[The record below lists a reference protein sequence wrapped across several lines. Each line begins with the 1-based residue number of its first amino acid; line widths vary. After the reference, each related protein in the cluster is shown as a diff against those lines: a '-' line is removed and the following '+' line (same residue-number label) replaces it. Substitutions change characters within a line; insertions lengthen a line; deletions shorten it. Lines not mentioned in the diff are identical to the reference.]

1 MFKKIINSIKISIW
15 LAIVEIK
22 ARYLRSI
29 IGPFWSAII
38 LFVMV
43 IVIGP
48 IYSLIFNQTSDYIL
62 NLAVGLF
69 AWQFILNNLTDA
81 SFSFQ
86 KIENLY
92 QNKNI
97 GLFVPSL
104 KTLISNLILSGHQLV
119 SMFIIFFI
127 WSNDSLIKIIILMP
141 LIFFLSVF
149 VYPIIFIVSLISLRY
164 RDIQSALNSALFMIF
179 FLSPIIWSVEM
190 IPESKRFFVNYNPI
204 THIINIFRELVL
216 NLRIDFLSILIILFI
231 SAVLYIFSFL
241 FYKKVK
247 HKFIFWF

>member
-1 MFKKIINSIKISIW
+1 MFKKIYNDFKLSFW

-38 LFVMV
+38 LFEMV

-48 IYSLIFNQTSDYIL
+48 FYSLIFNQTSDYIL

-92 QNKNI
+92 QKKNI

-104 KTLISNLILSGHQLV
+104 KTLVANLILSGHQL
-119 SMFIIFFI
+119 
-127 WSNDSLIKIIILMP
+127 
-141 LIFFLSVF
+141 
-149 VYPIIFIVSLISLRY
+149 
-164 RDIQSALNSALFMIF
+164 SAFS
-179 FLSPIIWSVEM
+179 
-190 IPESKRFFVNYNPI
+190 I
-204 THIINIFRELVL
+204 T
-216 NLRIDFLSILIILFI
+216 
-231 SAVLYIFSFL
+231 
-241 FYKKVK
+241 
-247 HKFIFWF
+247 